1 MSDLA
6 GIRGQFPPASWLP
19 VRLTTVRAMGLMG
32 RSAQTQGLRLDVAL
46 ADSGVGKPRC
56 SRSMRVRRRDSSR
69 SWPVMT
75 VCSWASEMAT
85 G

>member
-1 MSDLA
+1 
-6 GIRGQFPPASWLP
+6 
-19 VRLTTVRAMGLMG
+19 MG

-56 SRSMRVRRRDSSR
+56 SRSMRVRRRNSSR
-69 SWPVMT
+69 SCPVMT
-75 VCSWASEMAT
+75 ACSWASEMAT